1 MVLQMQRFTSEQ
13 HKAALNILYTAYL
26 IQTQVNQALK
36 QFGLTAEQYNV
47 LRILKGKHPESMCVK
62 NIAGRV
68 IKRSSNIPR
77 IIDRL
82 IAKKLVTRCISEKD
96 KRETIISLTPQGMRL
111 LEKANRMMEKLDKQ
125 IAHLSEKELNQLN
138 KLLDKYRNE

>member
-82 IAKKLVTRCISEKD
+82 IVKNLVTRCASEKD
-96 KRETIISLTPQGMRL
+96 KRETIISLTPQGIRL